1 MHPGS
6 HISVRLL
13 EFPETLDIRLL
24 ILSAHLFYCMK
35 SDLAL
40 YVQQTLYKHRNRT
53 DHRLFHGNT
62 DRHRLTLKML
72 HCNKTITNTTLQPE

>member
-1 MHPGS
+1 LMH
-6 HISVRLL
+6 
-13 EFPETLDIRLL
+13 
-24 ILSAHLFYCMK
+24 
-35 SDLAL
+35 
-40 YVQQTLYKHRNRT
+40 LYKHRNRT